1 MFRPI
6 DVPCRCLIGIF
17 LFSTI
22 ARAAVDQPADEARVI
37 SALKKLGA
45 KVETGDDRRI
55 VAVDLTRTS
64 ATAATIEMLQ
74 PCTQLRR
81 LTATGIPVT
90 DDSLSTLAGLSNLAN
105 LRKA

>member
-22 ARAAVDQPADEARVI
+22 ARAAVDQPADEARAI
-37 SALKKLGA
+37 SALKKL
-45 KVETGDDRRI
+45 VETGDDRRI